1 MDITQAQAM
10 LTMAGT
16 AVVLLAKPLYSLDR
30 YIKAHTRNAHIKSA
44 CDWAEQAVTYV
55 VNSGVGTDQHK
66 AQAVAFLTARI
77 KSNGLAKNF
86 TDEQIEFYVDQA
98 LDELDKTAG
107 NVQATSLPTK

>member
-16 AVVLLAKPLYSLDR
+16 AVVLLAKPLYSLDN

-77 KSNGLAKNF
+77 KANDLAKNF
-86 TDEQIEFYVDQA
+86 TDEQIQFYIDQA
-98 LDELDKTAG
+98 LAELNKTA
-107 NVQATSLPTK
+107 NTTVPTK